1 MIEVTTQ
8 GDAPAVIEFAEA
20 HAPIKGNFANRGGF
34 MMSKI
39 GFSWSFVRLIV
50 SMRYILEVSGLSARR
65 LIKDRLGVPPSTPRS
80 FPSQY
85 NANEEAF

>member
-1 MIEVTTQ
+1 
-8 GDAPAVIEFAEA
+8 
-20 HAPIKGNFANRGGF
+20 
-34 MMSKI
+34 MSKI

-65 LIKDRLGVPPSTPRS
+65 QIKDRLGVPPSTPRS

-85 NANEEAF
+85 NAKEEAV